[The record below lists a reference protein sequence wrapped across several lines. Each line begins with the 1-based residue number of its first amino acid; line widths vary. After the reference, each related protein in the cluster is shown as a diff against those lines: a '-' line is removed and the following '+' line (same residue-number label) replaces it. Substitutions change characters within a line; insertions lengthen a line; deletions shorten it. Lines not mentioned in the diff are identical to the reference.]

1 MKLQFVPVK
10 ADKRHQNRHLL
21 TVELGT
27 LFPVPVQVSYLNVMD
42 SGAVAGNHRHER
54 KLEAMRAVTGRFQVE
69 LLNVKTGE
77 RATVF
82 LDAVPGSPDCHCLI
96 LPPGIAHA
104 VRNVS
109 DLVAVLEVFANE
121 PPRLAD
127 DDFPCEVL
135 SLEGTER

>member
-1 MKLQFVPVK
+1 MKLQFIPMK
-10 ADKRHQNRHLL
+10 ADKRHKNRYLL
-21 TVELGT
+21 TVELEA
-27 LFPVPVQVSYLNVMD
+27 LFSVQVSYLNVMD

-69 LLNVKTGE
+69 LLDVKTGE
-77 RATVF
+77 RATAF
-82 LDAVPGSPDCHCLI
+82 LDAVPGSPDCQCLI

-109 DLVAVLEVFANE
+109 DSVAVLEVFANE

-135 SLEGTER
+135 SLEGTEG